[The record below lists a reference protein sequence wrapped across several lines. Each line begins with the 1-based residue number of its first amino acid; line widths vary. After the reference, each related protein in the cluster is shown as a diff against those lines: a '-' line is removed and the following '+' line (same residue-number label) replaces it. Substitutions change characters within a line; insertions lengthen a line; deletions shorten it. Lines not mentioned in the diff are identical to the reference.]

1 MPIAE
6 INHSRT
12 PRSSACEAGESIKPG
27 VERVARNPKLASLEF
42 SPARKCGR
50 QPLPT
55 QNCRPHSRAG
65 LFNRI
70 SFLGLRALR
79 STPGFMLTPASAGW
93 HLIVIF
99 VASFSFFGCA
109 KPQAAETNKAA
120 PAAKVENAVKEPE
133 LATIK
138 LSPQAE
144 ARLGIETVAIAV
156 QPVAQTRS
164 FAGEVVLP
172 PDRTT
177 AVAAPLGGTLTSD
190 SSPVIGLFVRKGQ
203 SLYRLTPFLSPERDL
218 RVQIER
224 DIAAAQTRVEAA
236 RIRFNRAEQ
245 LLRDKAGSEKSVQQ
259 TREELDLAEND
270 LKAARSRLERFDSK
284 PLTSDYSITIAAP
297 RDGIVTKVLANPG
310 QAVGGGAPLVE
321 IANLSS
327 VWIRVPVYVG
337 DLREIAPNQ
346 SAKIH
351 NLADAAGTASR
362 SARPVKAPPSADA
375 VANTADLYFE
385 LANQD
390 GSLRPGQRMGVTLS
404 LRGTTESL
412 TVPWSAVVYDING
425 GAWVYE
431 NTAPQ
436 TYVRRRIEI
445 SRVVNSLAV
454 LARGPSAG
462 TKIATTGVAELFGTE
477 FSTGK

>member
-1 MPIAE
+1 MPIAK
-6 INHSRT
+6 IN
-12 PRSSACEAGESIKPG
+12 
-27 VERVARNPKLASLEF
+27 
-42 SPARKCGR
+42 
-50 QPLPT
+50 
-55 QNCRPHSRAG
+55 
-65 LFNRI
+65 NRI
-70 SFLGLRALR
+70 STARVSKRLL
-79 STPGFMLTPASAGW
+79 LTSIIS
-93 HLIVIF
+93 LLV
-99 VASFSFFGCA
+99 FSFGCA
-109 KPQAAETNKAA
+109 KPQAAETQKAA

-138 LSPQAE
+138 LSAQAE
-144 ARLGIETVAIAV
+144 ARLGIETAAISV
-156 QPVAQTRS
+156 QPVAETRS

-177 AVAAPLGGTLTSD
+177 AVAAPMGGTLSAGSD
-190 SSPVIGLFVRKGQ
+190 NSSGAPVVGLFVRKGQ
-203 SLYRLTPFLSPERDL
+203 PLYRLTPFLSPERDL

-236 RIRFNRAEQ
+236 RIRFARAEQ

-259 TREELDLAEND
+259 SREELDLAEND

-284 PLTSDYSITIAAP
+284 PLTSDYSINIAAP

-310 QAVGGGAPLVE
+310 QSVGGGAPLLE

-327 VWIRVPVYVG
+327 VWIRVPIYVG

-351 NLADAAGTASR
+351 NLADSPGAASR

-385 LANQD
+385 LANAD

-436 TYVRRRIEI
+436 TYARRRIEV

-454 LARGPSAG
+454 LARGPAAG

>member
-1 MPIAE
+1 MPIAK
-6 INHSRT
+6 INN
-12 PRSSACEAGESIKPG
+12 RSKRLLIISIISL
-27 VERVARNPKLASLEF
+27 LAF
-42 SPARKCGR
+42 S
-50 QPLPT
+50 
-55 QNCRPHSRAG
+55 
-65 LFNRI
+65 
-70 SFLGLRALR
+70 
-79 STPGFMLTPASAGW
+79 
-93 HLIVIF
+93 
-99 VASFSFFGCA
+99 FGCA
-109 KPQAAETNKAA
+109 KPQAAETQKAA

-138 LSPQAE
+138 LSAQAE
-144 ARLGIETVAIAV
+144 TRLGIETVAIAV
-156 QPVAQTRS
+156 QPVAETRS

-177 AVAAPLGGTLTSD
+177 AIAAPIGGTLSAGGD
-190 SSPVIGLFVRKGQ
+190 NSPVVGVFVRKGQ

-218 RVQIER
+218 RLQIER

-270 LKAARSRLERFDSK
+270 LKAARSRLERFDSN
-284 PLTSDYSITIAAP
+284 PLTSEYSITIAAP

-351 NLADAAGTASR
+351 NLADAPGSASR

-385 LANQD
+385 LANPD

-404 LRGTTESL
+404 LRGKTESL

-436 TYVRRRIEI
+436 TYARRRVEI

-454 LARGPSAG
+454 LARGPTAG
-462 TKIATTGVAELFGTE
+462 TKIATAGVAELFGTE